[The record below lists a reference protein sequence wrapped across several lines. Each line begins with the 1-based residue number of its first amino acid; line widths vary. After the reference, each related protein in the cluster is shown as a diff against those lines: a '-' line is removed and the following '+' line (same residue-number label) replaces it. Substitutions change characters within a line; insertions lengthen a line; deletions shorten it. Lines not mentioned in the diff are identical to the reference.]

1 MKTNSPQAVISGQTA
16 SEEHSRI
23 SSIALGLV
31 LVLVNSFTNWD
42 MKGTQVKTVQGGKKK
57 PVNVKQ
63 THYIWNSEVFSCQIL
78 FSLP

>member
-1 MKTNSPQAVISGQTA
+1 MKKTNSPQAVISGQTA

-23 SSIALGLV
+23 LSIALGLV

-42 MKGTQVKTVQGGKKK
+42 MKGTQVETVQEKKK